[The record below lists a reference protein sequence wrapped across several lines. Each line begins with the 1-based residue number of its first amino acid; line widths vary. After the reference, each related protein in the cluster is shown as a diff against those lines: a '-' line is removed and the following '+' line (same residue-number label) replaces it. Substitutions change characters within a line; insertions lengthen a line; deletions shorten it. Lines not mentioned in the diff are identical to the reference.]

1 MSSHLTS
8 DSTPFSR
15 NIISIINNP
24 DGGPPPI
31 KSIMSLF
38 SVDNYEGK
46 WRSTHVDTLNV
57 LSNGYGKVTMRFQKF
72 GTPENT

>member
-15 NIISIINNP
+15 NVISIINTP
-24 DGGPPPI
+24 EGGAPPI

-38 SVDNYEGK
+38 SVDNYEGNWK
-46 WRSTHVDTLNV
+46 SKH
-57 LSNGYGKVTMRFQKF
+57 M
-72 GTPENT
+72 